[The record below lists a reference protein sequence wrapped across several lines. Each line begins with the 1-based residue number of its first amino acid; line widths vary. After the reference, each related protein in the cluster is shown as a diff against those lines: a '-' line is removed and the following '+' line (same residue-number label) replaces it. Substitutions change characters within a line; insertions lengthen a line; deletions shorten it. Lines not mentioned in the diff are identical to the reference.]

1 LSSKE
6 ILKKFEDNTK
16 FKLGSST
23 QLDFE
28 MVRDL
33 GDPSSDYF
41 PYIYYDWVQKEEI
54 GFEQYGISKFE

>member
-1 LSSKE
+1 
-6 ILKKFEDNTK
+6 
-16 FKLGSST
+16 
-23 QLDFE
+23 